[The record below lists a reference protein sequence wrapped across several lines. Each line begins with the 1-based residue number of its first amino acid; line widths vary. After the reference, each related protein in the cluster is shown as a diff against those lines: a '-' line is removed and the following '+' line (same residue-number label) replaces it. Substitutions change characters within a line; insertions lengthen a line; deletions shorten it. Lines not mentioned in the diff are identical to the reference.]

1 MTEIHVGDEAHA
13 LLSRADF
20 IEEWTALYAGCLWAT
35 AGQHPE
41 FVRTWYRIYRGVH
54 EPVLAVSRAPSGA
67 LAGVLPLVELDG
79 RLTHAAPDDCPY
91 HVWIS
96 APDLGNEFM
105 PDAMVALDA
114 ALGPMRLEL
123 CFLPPSTPRAWLEG
137 RSPAASRAELAF
149 ASRRVLRVDNPDAVR
164 EYVRGKSRLRT
175 TMGKLKRT
183 GNVRFRRVRAPHE
196 IASVLAACE
205 PMFEVRYGAM
215 HGILPFRDDPLR
227 RKFLLAQ
234 AEVPGLM
241 HVTVLERDG
250 EILAA
255 HMGPA
260 GKRELSISGI
270 VYSEFE
276 ARYSPGALLLLE
288 LAVLLSQEG
297 YELLD
302 FTPGDDEYRA
312 RFSTTNEPVY
322 GLTLHADR
330 LRREARRVQTA
341 IQNVARS
348 ALSRLPGQ
356 SSSSLSRLSRELQE
370 GVVQDPDAGPPGP
383 AEPPAPIIVLRVPAE
398 LERVQRDGV
407 RENTLDELTRYS
419 GTRSSYIALLRSA
432 MSHIRAGGRMFTRT
446 RDGTLESIAF
456 LVPAHA
462 FGAGHGLPA
471 GASVICEID
480 RLSGASESWLEDVVG
495 ALEHHVQGD
504 LYVMITDSMLAE
516 RLKARGFTAVTS
528 ARLRPLELPTHGASE
543 GEAVSNAGG

>member
-41 FVRTWYRIYRGVH
+41 FVRTWYRVYRGVY
-54 EPVLAVSRAPSGA
+54 EPVLAISRAPSGA
-67 LAGVLPLVELDG
+67 LAGVLPLVEIGG
-79 RLTHAAPDDCPY
+79 RLVHAAPDDCPY

-105 PDAMVALDA
+105 PEAMSALDA
-114 ALGPMRLEL
+114 ALGPMRLDL
-123 CFLPPSTPRAWLEG
+123 CFLPPATPRAWLEG
-137 RSPAASRAELAF
+137 RSQAAARAEIAF
-149 ASRRVLRVDNPDAVR
+149 ATRRVLRVDDPNAVR
-164 EYVRGKSRLRT
+164 DYVRGKSRLRT

-215 HGILPFRDDPLR
+215 HGVLPFRDDPLR

-255 HMGPA
+255 HLGPT
-260 GKRELSISGI
+260 GKRELSISGL

-312 RFSTTNEPVY
+312 RFSTTSEPVY

-348 ALSRLPGQ
+348 AFSRFPGQ
-356 SSSSLSRLSRELQE
+356 SSLSRLSRELRE
-370 GVVQDPDAGPPGP
+370 GVVQDPDAGSPSP
-383 AEPPAPIIVLRVPAE
+383 AEPRGPVVVFRIPPD
-398 LERVQRDGV
+398 LERTQRDGV
-407 RENTLDELTRYS
+407 RENTLEELTRFS
-419 GTRSSYIALLRSA
+419 GDRSSYLALLRTA

-446 RDGTLESIAF
+446 RDGILESIAF

-462 FGAGHGLPA
+462 FGTGHGLPA
-471 GASVICEID
+471 GAFVICEVD
-480 RLSGASESWLEDVVG
+480 RLSGASEPWLEDVL
-495 ALEHHVQGD
+495 ASLEHHVQGD

-528 ARLRPLELPTHGASE
+528 ARLRPLELSVQGAPE
-543 GEAVSNAGG
+543 GQVVSNAEG